1 MLGREIRRRLKAMA
15 WPTLFLGLVAYF
27 AWHATQGDRG
37 MVAMQQREHMLT
49 EARAELARAESE
61 QQTWERRVTAL
72 RGPLLDADMLD
83 ERARAML
90 NLGNPQEIIVPY
102 GSGNRLY

>member
-1 MLGREIRRRLKAMA
+1 MA

-27 AWHATQGDRG
+27 GWHATQGDRG
-37 MVAMQQREHMLT
+37 MVAMQQRERMLV
-49 EARAELARAESE
+49 EARTELARAETE
-61 QQTWERRVTAL
+61 RGAWERRVTAL

-90 NLGNPQEIIVPY
+90 NLGDPREIVVPY
-102 GSGNRLY
+102 GPGNRLY